1 MSVSMFPQLAA
12 QRLVALRLW
21 RKREPRINRTY
32 DQTPILRLVSS
43 QRFHFHLIPPG
54 FERAF
59 AISKLVSVPSRLNRW
74 LTVLCAVSIR
84 KHRLSWQPDFP
95 ARFSTVPS
103 IVFIFVERRH
113 EAPPLLLSL
122 FHGFSFRSVD
132 VISFLSFFCSIF
144 LLYIYSSRRIYIL
157 CGAWSLRDRVCRAFD
172 TN

>member
-59 AISKLVSVPSRLNRW
+59 AISKLAPGIGASP
-74 LTVLCAVSIR
+74 I
-84 KHRLSWQPDFP
+84 KPMID
-95 ARFSTVPS
+95 RFM
-103 IVFIFVERRH
+103 RR
-113 EAPPLLLSL
+113 
-122 FHGFSFRSVD
+122 
-132 VISFLSFFCSIF
+132 
-144 LLYIYSSRRIYIL
+144 
-157 CGAWSLRDRVCRAFD
+157 FD
-172 TN
+172 